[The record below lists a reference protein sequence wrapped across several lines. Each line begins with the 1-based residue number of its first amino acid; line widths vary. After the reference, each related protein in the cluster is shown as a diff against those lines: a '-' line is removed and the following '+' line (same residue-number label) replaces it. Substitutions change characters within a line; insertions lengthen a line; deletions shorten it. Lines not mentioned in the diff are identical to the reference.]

1 MITKKTHLHPP
12 GNTTDPFSIRWS
24 SIPPGWPEASK
35 LAWSPCPP
43 RWTGRPENRC
53 RPLNDH
59 WMTIDSSIFWYPQL
73 RQIKNWAWK
82 TSKGKNTIKKNI
94 YLKQFCLLSSW
105 SSQEFSLSAS
115 ERLKD
120 PLRAMVDHSSQ
131 AFQMRTWRHG
141 RIAEAPGHLSVQ
153 FTQAPYISGIF
164 VSNGSQKLSK
174 TWRLAI
180 ILPLRFQGTRIHRP
194 TRPRDW
200 CDSHR
205 HRGSILQISM
215 GSVPPVAGDFV

>member
-1 MITKKTHLHPP
+1 MTIEWPLTLQFSGTHNFAKSKT
-12 GNTTDPFSIRWS
+12 
-24 SIPPGWPEASK
+24 WPEK
-35 LAWSPCPP
+35 HQKEKIL
-43 RWTGRPENRC
+43 
-53 RPLNDH
+53 
-59 WMTIDSSIFWYPQL
+59 F
-73 RQIKNWAWK
+73 K
-82 TSKGKNTIKKNI
+82 KKNI

-164 VSNGSQKLSK
+164 FSNGSQKLSK

-180 ILPLRFQGTRIHRP
+180 ILPLRLQCTRIHRP
-194 TRPRDW
+194 KRPRDW